1 MIPFKKDTSVNN
13 SRNRS
18 ETKYR
23 TNKFYG
29 NYIQKLR
36 KNISRMT
43 IDRNEISGSLGD
55 MGTFIP
61 LLVGMVSINGLNIS
75 SALFFA
81 GLFNVITGIAFGI
94 PMAVQPMKAIA
105 AVAISEGLTK
115 NEILAA
121 GIVTGSVI
129 FLFGITSIIELL
141 KRIIPLS
148 VVRGL
153 QLGLGISLVIK
164 GFSMVLG
171 TGSFFGYDSI
181 FIGLISAL
189 LLLFLFFSR
198 RIPGALVLFL
208 FGVVMLFLESPN
220 ILKSLS
226 FSLNFPNFVNLRFD
240 DFINGTI
247 NAAIPQ
253 IPLTTLNS
261 VIAVCALSW
270 DLFPKNGAGTREVSI
285 SVGLMNMIGCWF
297 GAMPMCHGAGGLAGQ
312 YKFGA
317 RTGGSVVFLGVIKIL
332 LGLFLGGAAF
342 VVLASYPM
350 SVLGVLLVFAGMELA
365 LVTRDVKEKADFF
378 IMIVT
383 VAAILAASSMTIGF
397 VIGFILSYLVNL
409 GAFKIER
416 EGKDKR

>member
-164 GFSMVLG
+164 GVSMVLG
-171 TGSFFGYDSI
+171 TGRFFGYDSI

-208 FGVVMLFLESPN
+208 FGVVMLFLESPI

-365 LVTRDVKEKADFF
+365 LVTRDVKGKADFF

-416 EGKDKR
+416 ERKDKR